1 MSLPSLKSFNG
12 FLMSI
17 AVSQWIVLI
26 FLVGD
31 KMILWAYWRM
41 FLLLIYLLYYLLR
54 KIYML
59 KDKLN
64 HIKILRVSVSKRQLE
79 LGNAKPEVVR
89 SVLQTGTKG
98 STLAEKTQKQIKEI
112 IWLAIAQGV
121 ALFGK
126 VSLIVYDCL
135 SSGFNFLILKHL

>member
-1 MSLPSLKSFNG
+1 
-12 FLMSI
+12 
-17 AVSQWIVLI
+17 
-26 FLVGD
+26 
-31 KMILWAYWRM
+31 
-41 FLLLIYLLYYLLR
+41 
-54 KIYML
+54 ML

-112 IWLAIAQGV
+112 I
-121 ALFGK
+121 
-126 VSLIVYDCL
+126 
-135 SSGFNFLILKHL
+135 